1 MQYTLKA
8 EKREIGTPSALNELR
23 AAKKIPGIIY
33 GHGTEPLTIA
43 VDYLAFSRLVTQAGE
58 SSLVTMEIPGVEP
71 FSVLIK
77 DVQYDPVKDR
87 VIHFDLHR
95 IRMDE
100 EVKAEVKLVFVGESP
115 AVKEMGAN
123 LVTNMDHVRVECL
136 PKDLPH
142 ELSVDLSGLKE
153 IGDAISIADLKIPT
167 GVKVVDEAEL
177 TIVSVMHVKEEK
189 VPEGPVETVVAE
201 AVKQGAEAEPA
212 VEGDKKEG
220 KREEKKEGKK
230 E

>member
-8 EKREIGTPSALNELR
+8 EKRETSTPAALNELR
-23 AAKKIPGIIY
+23 GASKIPGIIY
-33 GHGTEPLTIA
+33 GSGLEPVTIA

-58 SSLVTMEIPGVEP
+58 SSLVTMEIPGMEA

-87 VIHFDLHR
+87 IIHFDLHR

-142 ELSVDLSGLKE
+142 ELTVDLSGLKE
-153 IGDAISIADLKIPT
+153 IGSAVTVADLQIPT
-167 GVKVVDEAEL
+167 GVKILDEAEL
-177 TIVSVMHVKEEK
+177 TIVSVVHVKEEK
-189 VPEGPVETVVAE
+189 IPEGPVETVVAE
-201 AVKQGAEAEPA
+201 AVKQGPEVPAAEGE
-212 VEGDKKEG
+212 DKKEA
-220 KREEKKEGKK
+220 KKE
-230 E
+230 